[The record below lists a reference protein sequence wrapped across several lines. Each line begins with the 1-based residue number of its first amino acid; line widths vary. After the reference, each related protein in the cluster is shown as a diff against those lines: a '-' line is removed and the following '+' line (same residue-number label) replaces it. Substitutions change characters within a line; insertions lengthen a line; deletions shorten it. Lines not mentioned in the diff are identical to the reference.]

1 MDFGKRLKELMSRAN
16 LTRYALAKA
25 SGVSYSFIADLE
37 SGRSRKPSPEILAR
51 LAGPLGVSYESLLAD
66 AGYPPPEMP
75 ARLPEW
81 LKTMP
86 KDVQQFVEREA
97 EKGWPYLRVLID
109 ASERGLPPEDLRQ
122 VLLAL
127 MDFAKRRERD
137 RK

>member
-16 LTRYALAKA
+16 LTRYRLAEL
-25 SGVSYSFIADLE
+25 SGVSYSFISDLE
-37 SGRSRKPSPEILAR
+37 KGVSKKPSPGILAK
-51 LAGPLGVSYESLLAD
+51 LAGPLGVSYESLMAD
-66 AGYPPPEMP
+66 AGYPPPESP
-75 ARLPEW
+75 ADLPDW
-81 LKTMP
+81 LKLMP
-86 KDVQQFVEREA
+86 KDMQNFVA
-97 EKGWPYLRVLID
+97 EESRKGWPYIRVLMD

>member
-37 SGRSRKPSPEILAR
+37 SGRSRKPSPEILAK
-51 LAGPLGVSYESLLAD
+51 LARPLGVSYESLMEY
-66 AGYPPPEMP
+66 AGYPAPKTPV
-75 ARLPEW
+75 RLPEW

-86 KDVQQFVEREA
+86 KEMQRFVEREA

-109 ASERGLPPEDLRQ
+109 ASERGLPPEDLRE
-122 VLLAL
+122 VLFAL
-127 MDFAKRRERD
+127 MNFSQRSGKD

>member
-51 LAGPLGVSYESLLAD
+51 LAGPLGVSYESLLED
-66 AGYPPPEMP
+66 AGYPPPEIP
-75 ARLPEW
+75 PRLPGW
-81 LKTMP
+81 LKAMP
-86 KDVQQFVEREA
+86 KDVQRFVEREA
-97 EKGWPYLRVLID
+97 EMGWPYLRVLMD

-122 VLLAL
+122 VLFAL
-127 MDFAKRRERD
+127 MNFSQRSGKD
-137 RK
+137 RN